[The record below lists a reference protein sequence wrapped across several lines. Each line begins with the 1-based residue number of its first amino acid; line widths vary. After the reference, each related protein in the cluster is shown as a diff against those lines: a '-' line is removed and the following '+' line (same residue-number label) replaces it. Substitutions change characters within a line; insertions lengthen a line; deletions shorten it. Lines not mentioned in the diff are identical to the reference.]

1 MSSYSYEAFRQASS
15 SGEGFLN
22 KSGRAMGKRMLD
34 FLEKAAL
41 ALEQQEENKKLAEDI
56 RRYEQAV
63 KDVSQPFLPRNVRP
77 ITNGLKMLD
86 GFEDF
91 LNEADGSG
99 IRNYEKIYGALKP
112 QGEQFKDDLSYL
124 STVTGLMLD
133 VDDLEDARIRHEKRA
148 AQQAKQQENPEKVP
162 ENAPQKNQQPRVG
175 NGQPVPPQAGG
186 GQPLPKAK
194 EPNLNLEDDGAGLD
208 NLNINDLFGIQMP
221 YGNENKVEEKA
232 QTAVFEECKIPGED
246 NPSVGAAFD
255 RYLKDFERRTA
266 SQSIFYQ
273 ESPIAMAVD
282 EYGKTYEKP
291 EQIRAELNK
300 RGRRLFVF
308 RKDGSAPV
316 AFENRNGKLFAARDI
331 GADNQLPGKEL
342 FEPKN
347 SLKATDIAEIPS
359 YKGIKQLENRRDDL
373 QVSIIVAN
381 RKINEAQNELKA
393 AKDWNEGGELSHRV
407 MEKPKEPKG
416 FGTKAWRVAV
426 KIFTFGFGETQ
437 TYKEYN
443 QRMRKWKD
451 DDRLYTR
458 YLTEIPKKIKLLKEQ
473 KAELEKQAAENSMN
487 KKKLLDE
494 YKLAD
499 PDGKKKEIQNYQN
512 KTEIRLEG
520 VADIIKNG
528 AVTDE
533 NVFAN
538 TWMKKAAC
546 QGKNGS
552 DPEAVKALK
561 EYIVSR
567 TVEEKVLD
575 QTIFDKEFAAAQNQR
590 LVEVIN
596 NGDGMVRIEKDN
608 IIKKMLKEQG
618 NNPINPDKFYETY
631 MMRSLQRTA
640 ERNHPY
646 NKLVAERDALIKNF
660 GEKPITKDCLTDVVR
675 LTMLNTYINEAKA
688 LPKDPYEVSQAD
700 ADKYKDRLSN
710 TYRKSGLDYYT
721 TPARKQ
727 AMDKLSKAAANKG
740 EKFTLDKMAEMI
752 NKDAK
757 KLEEQKKA
765 AGPQAGV

>member
-1 MSSYSYEAFRQASS
+1 MSSYSYEEFRHASS

-22 KSGRAMGKRMLD
+22 RSGRAMGKRMSD

-41 ALEQQEENKKLAEDI
+41 ALEQQAENKKLAEDI
-56 RRYEQAV
+56 RRYAQAV

-77 ITNGLKMLD
+77 ITNGLKVLD

-91 LNEADGSG
+91 LNETDGSG
-99 IRNYEKIYGALKP
+99 IRNYEKIYEALKP
-112 QGEQFKDDLSYL
+112 QEEQFKNDLNYL
-124 STVTGLMLD
+124 SVVTGLMLD
-133 VDDLEDARIRHEKRA
+133 VDDLEDARIRHEKSA
-148 AQQAKQQENPEKVP
+148 AQQAKQEEPKKAP

-194 EPNLNLEDDGAGLD
+194 EPNLNLDDDGAGLE

-221 YGNENKVEEKA
+221 YKNEKVEEKA
-232 QTAVFEECKIPGED
+232 QTAVFEECQVPGEE

-255 RYLKDFERRTA
+255 RYLKDLERRTA

-291 EQIRAELNK
+291 EQIKAELNK

-308 RKDGSAPV
+308 REDGSAPI

-331 GADNQLPGKEL
+331 GAYNQLPGKEL

-359 YKGIKQLENRRDDL
+359 YKEIKQLENQRDDL
-373 QVSIIVAN
+373 QVSIIVAE
-381 RKINEAQNELKA
+381 RKINAAQEELKT

-426 KIFTFGFGETQ
+426 KIFTLGFGETQ
-437 TYKEYN
+437 TYKEYK
-443 QRMRKWKD
+443 QRMRNWKSD
-451 DDRLYTR
+451 DKRYTR
-458 YLTEIPKKIKLLKEQ
+458 DIVEVPKKIKKLKEQ
-473 KAELEKQAAENSMN
+473 KAELEKQAAENSRN

-520 VADIIKNG
+520 VTDIIKNG
-528 AVTDE
+528 VVTDE

-546 QGKNGS
+546 QGKNSS

-575 QTIFDKEFAAAQNQR
+575 QTIYDKEFAAAQNQR

-596 NGDGMVRIEKDN
+596 NGDGMARIGKDN
-608 IIKKMLKEQG
+608 IIKEMLNEQG
-618 NNPINPDKFYETY
+618 DNPINPDKFYETY
-631 MMRSLQRTA
+631 KMRSLQRTA

-700 ADKYKDRLSN
+700 ADKFKDRLSN
-710 TYRKSGLDYYT
+710 TYRKSGLNYYT

-727 AMDKLSKAAANKG
+727 AMDKLSAAAANKG
-740 EKFTLDKMAEMI
+740 EKFTLDKMTEMI